1 MPRRLW
7 PIMVLAVVAMSAG
20 AAQAKT
26 ASQCAPRADIIKALG
41 DKYHESVAGR
51 GLINANVVLEI
62 FVSDKGSFTVLASD
76 IKGQSCVMSVGEG
89 WDSPTITAAIP
100 GA

>member
-1 MPRRLW
+1 MTRYLW
-7 PIMVLAVVAMSAG
+7 ATMVATAVAMSAG
-20 AAQAKT
+20 AARAET
-26 ASQCAPRADIIKALG
+26 GSQCAPRADLVKALG

-51 GLINANVVLEI
+51 GLINPNVVLEI
-62 FVSDKGSFTVLASD
+62 FVSDQGSWTVIASD

>member
-1 MPRRLW
+1 MTRYVW
-7 PIMVLAVVAMSAG
+7 ATIIAAAVATSAG

-26 ASQCAPRADIIKALG
+26 DQQCAPRADIIKALG

-51 GLINANVVLEI
+51 GLINPNVVLEI
-62 FVSDKGSFTVLASD
+62 FVSDQGSWTVLASD

>member
-1 MPRRLW
+1 MTRFL
-7 PIMVLAVVAMSAG
+7 MATLFAAAAVTGGTVTANAG
-20 AAQAKT
+20 G
-26 ASQCAPRADIIKALG
+26 QCAPRADIVKALG

-51 GLINANVVLEI
+51 GLINPNVVLEI
-62 FVSDKGSFTVLASD
+62 FVSEQGTWTVVASD

>member
-1 MPRRLW
+1 MTRYPW
-7 PIMVLAVVAMSAG
+7 ATMIAAAVVMSAG
-20 AAQAKT
+20 AAQADQ
-26 ASQCAPRADIIKALG
+26 QCAPRADIIKALG

-51 GLINANVVLEI
+51 GLINPNVVLEI
-62 FVSDKGSFTVLASD
+62 FVSDQGSWTVLASD

>member
-1 MPRRLW
+1 MTRYLWATMIVAAGAMPT
-7 PIMVLAVVAMSAG
+7 V
-20 AAQAKT
+20 AAQAET
-26 ASQCAPRADIIKALG
+26 GSQCAPRADIVKALG

-51 GLINANVVLEI
+51 GLINPNVVLEI
-62 FVSDKGSFTVLASD
+62 FVSDQGTWTVVASD

-100 GA
+100 RA